1 MNYILRISR
10 RSVFFSISAIAASN
24 VLLQTLGFLYRIFLS
39 RMTGAEGVGLYSLV
53 MPFYSVITS
62 ISLTGIT
69 VAVARISAE
78 RAAVRD
84 FEGARKSVL
93 TSRRIFVV
101 AVFII
106 SLFTLAF
113 HEKISTIFLGDA
125 RCMKALPF
133 TLICLL
139 FTGFEN
145 IFKNY
150 FYGVGRV
157 VPQIVSELSE
167 QIVRFVAVAALLLI
181 FRPEDTGDAVALII
195 LGMVISELFS
205 SSLLALFYRP
215 EKRRR
220 GANGDKVSSS
230 KILSVALPVSAAA
243 TLNNL
248 LSSANAVLLPRR
260 LVQSGLSA
268 IAATESF
275 GIMFGMTMPLLAFP
289 IAFIAAITAIMVPKL
304 SDGRARGD
312 IADVRRKSGKAIHT
326 TSLLAMPCMA
336 ILASLGEVSCRVIFK
351 EAAAGEFMLPLSIA
365 TLLSYY
371 QITTGALMNGVGM
384 QRRAA
389 VYIVLGGIVQL
400 FFTWSVGLPH
410 VGMRGF
416 VAGYLVSAALTAAL
430 NFMSLARRLK
440 LRPRIRNWFITP
452 ALASSLAGVITDISF
467 KYLLRTG
474 NSDVSALLLS
484 AVLGIFVYCAAL
496 SALGTNLFK
505 YLKTLV
511 PKDLK

>member
-1 MNYILRISR
+1 M
-10 RSVFFSISAIAASN
+10 FFSISTIAASN

-39 RMTGAEGVGLYSLV
+39 RITGAEGVGVYSLV

-62 ISLTGIT
+62 LSLTGIT

-78 RAAVRD
+78 RAAVHD
-84 FEGARKSVL
+84 FEGARRSVL
-93 TSRRIFVV
+93 ISRRIFVS
-101 AVFII
+101 AVFVI
-106 SLFTLAF
+106 SFFTLVF
-113 HEKISTIFLGDA
+113 HEKISTFFLGDA
-125 RCMKALPF
+125 RCIKALPF

-145 IFKNY
+145 ILKNY

-167 QIVRFVAVAALLLI
+167 QIVRIAAVAALLLI
-181 FRPEDTGDAVALII
+181 FRPEDAGDAVAFIL

-205 SSLLALFYRP
+205 SSLLHLFYRP

-220 GANGDKVSSS
+220 GGNGNTVSAS

-243 TLNNL
+243 TLNNI

-260 LVQSGLSA
+260 LVESGLS
-268 IAATESF
+268 ITAATESF
-275 GIMFGMTMPLLAFP
+275 GTMFGMTMPLLAFP
-289 IAFIAAITAIMVPKL
+289 IAFIAAITSIMVPKL
-304 SDGRARGD
+304 SDGCARGEMR
-312 IADVRRKSGKAIHT
+312 DVRRKAGKAIHT

-336 ILASLGEVSCRVIFK
+336 VLAPLGEVACRVIFK
-351 EAAAGEFMLPLSIA
+351 EPAAGGFMLPLSVA

-371 QITTGALMNGVGM
+371 QITTGALMNGIGM

-389 VYIVLGGIVQL
+389 VYIVLGGILQL
-400 FFTWSVGLPH
+400 FFTWSVGIPH

-416 VAGYLVSAALTAAL
+416 VAGYLVSNALIAAL
-430 NFMSLARRLK
+430 NFFSLARRLK
-440 LRPRIRNWFITP
+440 MRPRIRNWFITP
-452 ALASSLAGVITDISF
+452 ALSAALAGVITDIFF
-467 KYLLRTG
+467 KSRFLAG
-474 NSDVSALLLS
+474 MSPSSALLLS
-484 AVLGIFVYCAAL
+484 AGLGIFTYCAAL

-511 PKDLK
+511 PKDLH